1 MLTGYGAPSRWAEL
15 NLRICLRFLG
25 VERIQETGGRRQNT
39 GAVFRALLSTVF
51 CLLYSMDLGM
61 LYRKSEVADNVK
73 TLITASLDFKER
85 SKACP
90 SATS

>member
-1 MLTGYGAPSRWAEL
+1 LLAP
-15 NLRICLRFLG
+15 
-25 VERIQETGGRRQNT
+25 
-39 GAVFRALLSTVF
+39 AVVGEFTTALAGDRVRYIPFASKPSF
-51 CLLYSMDLGM
+51 MDVGL

-90 SATS
+90 